1 MTSLSRITMA
11 LKSPRAVG
19 QISPRKRL
27 AWEVM
32 KPPEA
37 SSEPE
42 ALKAPQPELEEIF
55 T

>member
-32 KPPEA
+32 KPSEA

-42 ALKAPQPELEEIF
+42 AWKAPQPELEEIF